1 MRQGPKFSRD
11 FQVLWLSLGSDD
23 RVESMHWCCRSAS
36 ITSLLMTT
44 KKMRLKELSRILG
57 RMRELVRLLKADPE
71 PEQFVV
77 LLCEL
82 SGLFNEAE
90 GRLRQLGG

>member
-1 MRQGPKFSRD
+1 MIRSSRGI
-11 FQVLWLSLGSDD
+11 VVG
-23 RVESMHWCCRSAS
+23 RSAS
-36 ITSLLMTT
+36 ITSLSMTT
-44 KKMRLKELSRILG
+44 KKVRLQELSGVLG

-77 LLCEL
+77 LLREL

-90 GRLRQLGG
+90 GRLRRLGG